1 MSLLLKQKMWHV
13 RPTAEAYF
21 ETSTLRLKDFD
32 TILDFKAWNSRTLF
46 AAFSHHGIL
55 LLQGFIF
62 KNNWPWSLMSLL
74 LLPPF
79 LRDAGPADFLPS
91 FCSRFISN
99 MALHYWFFRI
109 LLLFWMPHLTFCTQV
124 IRGFSIGIIKS
135 PPDPTYVSDSEIGSP
150 PWWGVFVLWKN
161 QSSRDPPQF
170 GWDININRVYFHPLR
185 IVVRCFSW

>member
-124 IRGFSIGIIKS
+124 IRGFWHHKES
-135 PPDPTYVSDSEIGSP
+135 PRSHLCLGLGDRESA
-150 PWWGVFVLWKN
+150 L
-161 QSSRDPPQF
+161 
-170 GWDININRVYFHPLR
+170 
-185 IVVRCFSW
+185 VRCFRAMKKPVIQRPPAIWMGY